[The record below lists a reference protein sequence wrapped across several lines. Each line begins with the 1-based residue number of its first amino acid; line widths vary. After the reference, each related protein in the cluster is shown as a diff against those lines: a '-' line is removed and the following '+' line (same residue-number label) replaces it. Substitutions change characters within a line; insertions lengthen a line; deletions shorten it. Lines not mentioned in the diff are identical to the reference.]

1 MNLNRVGSGIDIP
14 NDFNV
19 TIEIPMH
26 TDRIKYEIEKTGAMF
41 FDRFMSTCMH
51 YPCNYDYIPH
61 TLSDNGDPVDVLVIS
76 PVPLI
81 IGVIVRCRPLG
92 MLRMFDKTEEDEIC

>member
-1 MNLNRVGSGIDIP
+1 
-14 NDFNV
+14 
-19 TIEIPMH
+19 
-26 TDRIKYEIEKTGAMF
+26 
-41 FDRFMSTCMH
+41 MH

-61 TLSDNGDPVDVLVIS
+61 TQSDDGDPVDVLVIS

-92 MLRMFDKTEEDEIC
+92 MLRMFDKTEEDAKLIVVPINKLCNLYGGIES